1 MVTWARD
8 AFFFSFFLGLTAFG
22 GSAVGAPSH
31 PTMCE
36 LAPALVCLHTWI
48 PMMRIGGTGGPGF
61 GWHCATRGPVWGGF
75 AWAGDWLQFWILLAR
90 FHCQSLPL
98 RSREGCK
105 CPCCPLLPSRMYT
118 KMKNMFM
125 HVFQGWALDVQ
136 PNISEP
142 GVLDCH
148 EDPLGL
154 PSAQESQSELFR
166 LLTGESLHVL
176 ALETRCTTKPFLQ
189 ARVSIHYHSTIHV
202 MLGGWKEVNSLEVV
216 A

>member
-1 MVTWARD
+1 
-8 AFFFSFFLGLTAFG
+8 
-22 GSAVGAPSH
+22 
-31 PTMCE
+31 
-36 LAPALVCLHTWI
+36 
-48 PMMRIGGTGGPGF
+48 
-61 GWHCATRGPVWGGF
+61 
-75 AWAGDWLQFWILLAR
+75 
-90 FHCQSLPL
+90 
-98 RSREGCK
+98 
-105 CPCCPLLPSRMYT
+105 MYT
-118 KMKNMFM
+118 MMKNMFV
-125 HVFQGWALDVQ
+125 HVFQGWALEVQ
-136 PNISEP
+136 PNISEH

-202 MLGGWKEVNSLEVV
+202 MLGGWKQVNSLEVV